1 MKLNSFSEQ
10 AARLFHERKI
20 KIEPVAFHEVNRG
33 IKSCLVCMP
42 GKLDLIKPAAE
53 ILPEIATAFPNRSLK
68 VMLTSSIDPQS
79 HDFIKRF
86 IVIRAEPGDYDTFSL
101 PKKQFITRISSGG
114 VGIAIDLDP
123 RPNLFNAVA
132 VLRSGAL
139 VRTSF
144 DKGIGLPYYNMIVG
158 SQGHDPASRAAYRM
172 MADVLANFRM
182 Q

>member
-1 MKLNSFSEQ
+1 MKLNSFAEQ
-10 AARLFHERKI
+10 AARIFHERKMR
-20 KIEPVAFHEVNRG
+20 IEPVAFHEVSRG

-42 GKLDLIKPAAE
+42 GRLDLIKPAAE
-53 ILPEIATAFPNRSLK
+53 ILPDIATAFPNRSLK

-79 HDFIKRF
+79 HEIIKRF
-86 IVIRAEPGDYDTFSL
+86 IVIRAEAGDYDTFSL
-101 PKKQFITRISSGG
+101 PKKHFIAKISTDG

-139 VRTSF
+139 IRTTF

-158 SQGHDPASRAAYRM
+158 SEGQDPASRAAYHM
-172 MADVLANFRM
+172 MASVLANFRVE
-182 Q
+182 